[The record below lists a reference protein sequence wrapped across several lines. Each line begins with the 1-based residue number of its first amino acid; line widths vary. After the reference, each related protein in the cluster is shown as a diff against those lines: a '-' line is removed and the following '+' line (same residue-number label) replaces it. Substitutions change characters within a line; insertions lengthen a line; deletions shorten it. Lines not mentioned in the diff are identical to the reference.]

1 MKKLTNTLNN
11 QQGFVLVASL
21 MMLMILLVIG
31 IAATNTTTIELQIS
45 GNDKL
50 AKQTFYQAEG
60 VVAEAVRV
68 IINDVESNS
77 AANLEGSTPFGWLYL
92 DPAGDG
98 ILTTGAGGT
107 ELTDVYSDAF
117 WGMNGGDSSL
127 PVVGSQVLEML
138 GAFRGIAP
146 GGSLDLGSSRLHD
159 YDIYGR
165 SRQNNSL
172 AIIKEGLRIPF

>member
-1 MKKLTNTLNN
+1 MKKITKTVNN
-11 QQGFVLVASL
+11 EQGFVLVASL

-68 IINDVESNS
+68 ITNDSS
-77 AANLEGSTPFGWLYL
+77 SNLEDPTLFPWLHL
-92 DPAGDG
+92 DPVGAG

-107 ELTDVYSDAF
+107 EVTDVQNNVF
-117 WGMNGGDSSL
+117 WTNNGAPSAL
-127 PVVGSQVLEML
+127 PVVGNQVLEMV
-138 GAFRGIAP
+138 GAFRGIPP
-146 GGSLDLGSSRLHD
+146 GGSLGLGSSRLHD

-165 SRQNNSL
+165 CQQNNSL
-172 AIIKEGLRIPF
+172 VIIKEGLRVPF

>member
-1 MKKLTNTLNN
+1 MKKITKTINN
-11 QQGFVLVASL
+11 EQGFVLVASL

-60 VVAEAVRV
+60 VVAEAVRIV
-68 IINDVESNS
+68 GNDSS
-77 AANLEGSTPFGWLYL
+77 PALEETVLYPWLQR
-92 DPAGDG
+92 DPVGVG

-107 ELTDVYSDAF
+107 EVADVYGNAIWVASPTLPTA
-117 WGMNGGDSSL
+117 GMAGTAD
-127 PVVGSQVLEML
+127 MA

-146 GGSLDLGSSRLHD
+146 GGSLDLGSSRMHL
-159 YDIYGR
+159 YDLYGR
-165 SRQNNSL
+165 SQQNNAL
-172 AIIKEGLRIPF
+172 AIIKVGCRIPF

>member
-11 QQGFVLVASL
+11 EQGFVLVASL

-60 VVAEAVRV
+60 VVAEAVRM
-68 IINDVESNS
+68 ITNDSS
-77 AANLEGSTPFGWLYL
+77 SNLEDPTLFPWLQL
-92 DPAGDG
+92 DPVGAG

-107 ELTDVYSDAF
+107 ELADVYSDAF
-117 WGMNGGDSSL
+117 WTANGATSLL
-127 PVVGSQVLEML
+127 PVAGTQTLEMV
-138 GAFRGIAP
+138 GAFRGLAP
-146 GGSLDLGSSRLHD
+146 GGSLDLGASRLHD
-159 YDIYGR
+159 YAIYGR
-165 SRQNNSL
+165 SRNPQTNSL
-172 AIIKEGLRIPF
+172 VIVKEGLRVPF

>member
-1 MKKLTNTLNN
+1 MKKILKITNNE
-11 QQGFVLVASL
+11 QGFVLVASL

-50 AKQTFYQAEG
+50 AKQTFYKAEG
-60 VVAEAVRV
+60 VAAEAVR
-68 IINDVESNS
+68 IIANDSS
-77 AANLEGSTPFGWLYL
+77 PALEDTVLYPWLYR
-92 DPAGDG
+92 DPVTAG

-107 ELTDVYSDAF
+107 ESTDVYSNVTF
-117 WGMNGGDSSL
+117 WAANGAPSAL
-127 PVVGSQVLEML
+127 PVTGSQELHMM

-165 SRQNNSL
+165 CQQNNSL
-172 AIIKEGLRIPF
+172 VIIKQACRIPF